1 MKKSLA
7 KKFSFCFHVPL
18 VICTVISICVTIP
31 LIIFFFPLIRKNP
44 VILGVFEENIERKSR
59 PILLHVMSILCA
71 YFQKYINNLTKA
83 REFYV
88 NSTEHLNLN
97 NDNFTE
103 MRLQIQEAMFNGYS
117 SDDITKFKEE
127 YNKSQT
133 TTPDINLYRA
143 KWYTKPPP
151 NDENLLKKDL
161 NDLSDREKTIIKQLY
176 VVANSIPLLKTA
188 YELSKPSDEFSIMF
202 SSTELFIEYPFN
214 LKSVNENYLFN
225 YSHSNTC
232 SDNNGT
238 FPNFYYFKCRPYY
251 HSLMKSIEKGL
262 NISFSDIY
270 KYSYGYSG
278 VTSCI
283 NFKDTI
289 KHKNDTYVDGNVT
302 ICQDF
307 LINELK
313 DNFEKLNN
321 LLTGYF
327 FIAKVDSY
335 IPLYYP
341 NSDSEDEKTLLTMLE
356 FGINSEYYSDDVS
369 KYTSYV
375 DEIISPINLTDL
387 KSMDDYMKTFI
398 LPKNGKNYKYTIV
411 PVTLFFDN
419 GLNQQPYHMLSVVFA
434 RPNGLDLELF
444 TSVQS
449 ISIALAVFYIYV
461 SAIIALISKYL
472 ITSIAR
478 NIVKTIKVI
487 KKMLEMDYEIST
499 NERSQVKDNYENS
512 NALVKGDEK
521 PLLLRRSN
529 SQTIYKK
536 NYNTSDLDDDDN
548 DSDEDYDDEE
558 EDQSKYRSNNLQEL
572 FVKLVDMKNTFKK
585 LNYPSK
591 TSEKL
596 PFLVHAQSIFINN
609 HSIYSTCQ
617 SNISSIFIK
626 YHQYDKSISH
636 LLNAI
641 EKIKSENT
649 TLESIKKQFRSENLS
664 NRYLKLFYSYRSY
677 FKEVKRLIQI
687 NNIPSS
693 YFYVSHHILK
703 YRQCVDDFVHFTRMV
718 NDPKDLSLALMEKL
732 EEMISFEMGKRQENA
747 PKASKIETIKT
758 ILDLFNE
765 VDKLNENLIVSNY
778 NVIHLINILK
788 YDCEM
793 VSSMDIPPSILTQ
806 HTLYLKGKFYLK
818 CGHYKLAIENLENS
832 LNFGNIGNITI
843 KINAIKKLIKISKI
857 FKNIVKNELDFAITH
872 ESKSK
877 SENENNRQRKLQL
890 ENFIY
895 SLNEELIKYKYF
907 ERDICF
913 ILNLSNISLNSD
925 QFSNAIKSLTYIF
938 ENIITYRDRI
948 AIIVYING
956 MFKIIVNLTQ
966 KTYENEN
973 SLLSYINSF
982 GSILK
987 FPQNNSHTQEE
998 NTNII
1003 SQAIL
1008 YSYQYLLKKQMGL
1021 INDKRDN
1028 WYIYLTKEVTKEE
1041 IDSFKK
1047 RPLESYFRNGQLHNL
1062 VILLFENEEIKRSLR
1077 KYIKFNRSCA
1087 INKNDIEKLRDIMG
1101 TIGEMQNIEFDLE
1114 KYKDIN

>member
-31 LIIFFFPLIRKNP
+31 LIIFFFPLLRKNP
-44 VILGVFEENIERKSR
+44 TILAIFEENIERKSR

-83 REFYV
+83 REFYT
-88 NSTEHLNLN
+88 NSIEHLKV
-97 NDNFTE
+97 NDDKITLTE
-103 MRLQIQEAMFNGYS
+103 MQTQIRKAMFNGYS
-117 SDDITKFKEE
+117 LSQIKTFQEE
-127 YNKSQT
+127 YDTLKDT
-133 TTPDINLYRA
+133 IPDINLYRA
-143 KWYTKPPP
+143 KWYTKPEPETEQ
-151 NDENLLKKDL
+151 DLLTKEENSLEE
-161 NDLSDREKTIIKQLY
+161 REKLIIKQLY
-176 VVANSIPLLKTA
+176 VVTNSIPLLKTA
-188 YELSKPSDEFSIMF
+188 YELSKSSDEFSIMF
-202 SSTELFIEYPFN
+202 SSTELFIEYPVN
-214 LKSVNENYLFN
+214 MKSLDTDYLKE
-225 YSHSNTC
+225 YSHTSTC

-238 FPNFYYFKCRPYY
+238 FPDFYYFKCRPYY
-251 HSLMKSIEKGL
+251 HSLMKSVQKGL
-262 NISFSDIY
+262 NVSFSDIY

-278 VTSCI
+278 ITSCI

-289 KHKNDTYVDGNVT
+289 KHGYVDGNVT

-307 LINELK
+307 LLNELK
-313 DNFEKLNN
+313 ENFEKLNN

-341 NSDSEDEKTLLTMLE
+341 NSDNEDENTLLTNLE
-356 FGINSEYYSDDVS
+356 FGLNSEYYSDEVS
-369 KYTSYV
+369 EYTTYV
-375 DEIISPINLTDL
+375 DEIISPINLTNL
-387 KSMDDYMKTFI
+387 ASIDDYMKTFI

-411 PVTLFFDN
+411 PVSLFFDN
-419 GLNQQPYHMLSVVFA
+419 HLNQIPYHMLSVVFV

-444 TSVQS
+444 TSIQS
-449 ISIALAVFYIYV
+449 IPITLASFYIYV

-499 NERSQVKDNYENS
+499 NEQSQVKDNYENS
-512 NALVKGDEK
+512 NTLIKGDEK
-521 PLLLRRSN
+521 PLLLRSSN
-529 SQTIYKK
+529 SQAV
-536 NYNTSDLDDDDN
+536 YNKISKLNDSDDDN

-572 FVKLVDMKNTFKK
+572 FVKLVDMKNTFKN

-677 FKEVKRLIQI
+677 FKEVKRLIRI

-693 YFYVSHHILK
+693 YFYISHHTMK
-703 YRQCVDDFVHFTRMV
+703 YRQCVDDFVQFTRMV

-732 EEMISFEMGKRQENA
+732 EEIITFEMGKKQENA
-747 PKASKIETIKT
+747 PKTAKVETIKLV
-758 ILDLFNE
+758 LDLFNE

-778 NVIHLINILK
+778 NVMHLINILK

-793 VSSMDIPPSILTQ
+793 VNSMDIPPSIITQ

-818 CGHYKLAIENLENS
+818 CGHYKLAIENLEKS
-832 LNFGNIGNITI
+832 LNFGNIGNISI
-843 KINAIKKLIKISKI
+843 KINTIKKLIKIAQI
-857 FKNIVKNELDFAITH
+857 FKNLVKNELDFVITH

-913 ILNLSNISLNSD
+913 ILNLSNISINSD
-925 QFSNAIKSLTYIF
+925 QFSNTIKSLIYIF
-938 ENIITYRDRI
+938 ENIITYRDRL

-973 SLLSYINSF
+973 SLLSYINTF

-987 FPQNNSHTQEE
+987 FPQNDSSVQEE
-998 NTNII
+998 NPNVI

-1028 WYIYLTKEVTKEE
+1028 WYIYLTKEVTQEE
-1041 IDSFKK
+1041 IDGFKK
-1047 RPLESYFRNGQLHNL
+1047 RPLESYYRNEQLHNL
-1062 VILLFENEEIKRSLR
+1062 VILLCENEEIKRNLR
-1077 KYIKFNRSCA
+1077 RCVKFNRSCA
-1087 INKNDIEKLRDIMG
+1087 INKNDIEKLRDVMG
-1101 TIGEMQNIEFDLE
+1101 TIGEMQDIEFDLE